1 MLMEANLNINKINS
15 TREKITFYKHEINIL
30 NYYLTLTFDSIEKVL
45 IKCETMIDSL
55 NKKIINNKKESSI
68 HSETLSTDE
77 KSEDIVDLF
86 KDIYCHKKIGKYHWR
101 IRAMKII
108 KYKMK
113 LMIRFKN
120 YPIIKKFSG
129 RSKVASLKPRAHGRF
144 VKKN

>member
-1 MLMEANLNINKINS
+1 MEPNRNKLNLDFTRVNIS
-15 TREKITFYKHEINIL
+15 YYKNEISLLKNYL
-30 NYYLTLTFDSIEKVL
+30 NLTFDSI
-45 IKCETMIDSL
+45 
-55 NKKIINNKKESSI
+55 NKSINNCEYLVELISKQTKNNRDNSYYSESM
-68 HSETLSTDE
+68 STDE
-77 KSEDIVDLF
+77 KTEDIIDLF

-113 LMIRFKN
+113 LIMRFKN

>member
-1 MLMEANLNINKINS
+1 MEPNRNKLNLDFTRVNIS
-15 TREKITFYKHEINIL
+15 YYKNEISSLKNYL
-30 NYYLTLTFDSIEKVL
+30 NLTFDSINN
-45 IKCETMIDSL
+45 S
-55 NKKIINNKKESSI
+55 INNCEYLVELISKQTKNNRDNSYYSESM
-68 HSETLSTDE
+68 STDE
-77 KSEDIVDLF
+77 KTEDIIDLF

-113 LMIRFKN
+113 LIMRFKN

>member
-1 MLMEANLNINKINS
+1 MEPNRNKLNLDFTRVNIS
-15 TREKITFYKHEINIL
+15 YYKNEISLLKNYL
-30 NYYLTLTFDSIEKVL
+30 NLTFDSI
-45 IKCETMIDSL
+45 
-55 NKKIINNKKESSI
+55 NKSINNCEYLVELISKQTKNNVDNSYYSESM
-68 HSETLSTDE
+68 STDE
-77 KSEDIVDLF
+77 KTEDIIDLF

-101 IRAMKII
+101 IRAMKIL

>member
-1 MLMEANLNINKINS
+1 MEPNRNKLNFDF
-15 TREKITFYKHEINIL
+15 TRVNISYYKNEISLLKNYL
-30 NYYLTLTFDSIEKVL
+30 NLTFDSI
-45 IKCETMIDSL
+45 
-55 NKKIINNKKESSI
+55 NKSINNCEYLVELISKQTKNNVDNSYYSESM
-68 HSETLSTDE
+68 STDE
-77 KSEDIVDLF
+77 KTEDIIDLF

>member
-1 MLMEANLNINKINS
+1 MEPNRNKLNLDFTRVNIS
-15 TREKITFYKHEINIL
+15 YYKKEISLLKNYL
-30 NYYLTLTFDSIEKVL
+30 NLTFDSI
-45 IKCETMIDSL
+45 
-55 NKKIINNKKESSI
+55 NKSINNCEYLVELISKQTKNNVDNSYYSESM
-68 HSETLSTDE
+68 STDE
-77 KSEDIVDLF
+77 KTEDIIDLF

-101 IRAMKII
+101 IRAMKIL

>member
-1 MLMEANLNINKINS
+1 MEPNRNKLNLDFTRVNIS
-15 TREKITFYKHEINIL
+15 YYKNEISL
-30 NYYLTLTFDSIEKVL
+30 LKNYHNLTFDSI
-45 IKCETMIDSL
+45 
-55 NKKIINNKKESSI
+55 NKSINNCEYLVKLISKQTKNNVDNSYYSESM
-68 HSETLSTDE
+68 STDE
-77 KSEDIVDLF
+77 KTEDIIDLF

>member
-1 MLMEANLNINKINS
+1 MLMEPNRNKLNLDFTRVNIS
-15 TREKITFYKHEINIL
+15 YYKNEISLLKNYL
-30 NYYLTLTFDSIEKVL
+30 NLTFDSI
-45 IKCETMIDSL
+45 
-55 NKKIINNKKESSI
+55 NKSINNCEYLVELISKQTKNNVDNSYYSESM
-68 HSETLSTDE
+68 STDE
-77 KSEDIVDLF
+77 KTEDIIDLF

-129 RSKVASLKPRAHGRF
+129 RSKVASLKPRLLYNKIA
-144 VKKN
+144 

>member
-1 MLMEANLNINKINS
+1 MEPNRNKLNLDFTRVNIS
-15 TREKITFYKHEINIL
+15 YYKNEISL
-30 NYYLTLTFDSIEKVL
+30 LKNYLDLTFDSI
-45 IKCETMIDSL
+45 
-55 NKKIINNKKESSI
+55 NKSINNCEYLVELISKQTKNNRDNSYYSESM
-68 HSETLSTDE
+68 STDE
-77 KSEDIVDLF
+77 KTEDIIDLF

-113 LMIRFKN
+113 LIICFKN

>member
-1 MLMEANLNINKINS
+1 MLIEPNRNKLNLDFTRVNIS
-15 TREKITFYKHEINIL
+15 YYKNEISSLKNYL
-30 NYYLTLTFDSIEKVL
+30 NLTFDSINN
-45 IKCETMIDSL
+45 S
-55 NKKIINNKKESSI
+55 INNCEYLVELISKQTKNNRDNSYYSESM
-68 HSETLSTDE
+68 STDE
-77 KSEDIVDLF
+77 KTEDIIDLF

-108 KYKMK
+108 KYKME
-113 LMIRFKN
+113 LIMRFKN

>member
-1 MLMEANLNINKINS
+1 MEPNRNKLNLDFTRVNIS
-15 TREKITFYKHEINIL
+15 YYKNEISLLKNYL
-30 NYYLTLTFDSIEKVL
+30 NLTFDSI
-45 IKCETMIDSL
+45 
-55 NKKIINNKKESSI
+55 NKSINNCEYLVELISKQTKNNVDNSYYSESM
-68 HSETLSTDE
+68 STDE
-77 KSEDIVDLF
+77 KTEDIIDLF

>member
-1 MLMEANLNINKINS
+1 MLMEPNRNKLNLDFTRVNIS
-15 TREKITFYKHEINIL
+15 YYKNEISLLKNYL
-30 NYYLTLTFDSIEKVL
+30 NLTFDSI
-45 IKCETMIDSL
+45 
-55 NKKIINNKKESSI
+55 NKSINNCEYLVELISKQTKNNVDNSYYSESM
-68 HSETLSTDE
+68 STDE
-77 KSEDIVDLF
+77 KTEDIIDLF

>member
-1 MLMEANLNINKINS
+1 MEPNRNKLNLDFTRVNIS
-15 TREKITFYKHEINIL
+15 YYKNEISLLKNYL
-30 NYYLTLTFDSIEKVL
+30 NLTFDSI
-45 IKCETMIDSL
+45 
-55 NKKIINNKKESSI
+55 NKSINNCEYLVELISKQTNNNVDNSYYSESM
-68 HSETLSTDE
+68 STDE
-77 KSEDIVDLF
+77 KTEDIIDLF

>member
-1 MLMEANLNINKINS
+1 MLMEPNRNKLNLDFTRVNIS
-15 TREKITFYKHEINIL
+15 YYKNEISLLKNYL
-30 NYYLTLTFDSIEKVL
+30 NLTFDSI
-45 IKCETMIDSL
+45 
-55 NKKIINNKKESSI
+55 NKSINNCEYLVELISKQTKNNVDNSYYSESI
-68 HSETLSTDE
+68 STDE
-77 KSEDIVDLF
+77 KTEDIIDLF

>member
-1 MLMEANLNINKINS
+1 MEPNRNKLNLDFTRVNIS
-15 TREKITFYKHEINIL
+15 YYKNEISLLKNYL
-30 NYYLTLTFDSIEKVL
+30 NLTFDSI
-45 IKCETMIDSL
+45 
-55 NKKIINNKKESSI
+55 NKSINNCEYLVELISKQTKNNGDNSYYSESM
-68 HSETLSTDE
+68 STDE
-77 KSEDIVDLF
+77 KTEDIIDLF
-86 KDIYCHKKIGKYHWR
+86 KDIYCHKKICKYHWR

-113 LMIRFKN
+113 LIMRFKN

>member
-1 MLMEANLNINKINS
+1 MLMEPNRNKLNLDFTRVNIS
-15 TREKITFYKHEINIL
+15 YYKNEISSLKNYL
-30 NYYLTLTFDSIEKVL
+30 NLTFDSI
-45 IKCETMIDSL
+45 
-55 NKKIINNKKESSI
+55 NKSINNCEYLVELISKQTKNNGDNSYYSESM
-68 HSETLSTDE
+68 STDE
-77 KSEDIVDLF
+77 KTEDIIDLF

-113 LMIRFKN
+113 LIMRFKN

>member
-1 MLMEANLNINKINS
+1 MLMEPNRNKLNLDFTRVNIS
-15 TREKITFYKHEINIL
+15 YYKNEISLLKNYL
-30 NYYLTLTFDSIEKVL
+30 NLTFDSI
-45 IKCETMIDSL
+45 
-55 NKKIINNKKESSI
+55 NKSINNCEYLVELISKQTKNNVDNSYYSESM
-68 HSETLSTDE
+68 STDE
-77 KSEDIVDLF
+77 KTEDIIDLF

-101 IRAMKII
+101 IRAMKIL

-129 RSKVASLKPRAHGRF
+129 RSKVASLKPRHHGRF

>member
-1 MLMEANLNINKINS
+1 MEPNRNKLNLDFTRVNIS
-15 TREKITFYKHEINIL
+15 YYKNEISL
-30 NYYLTLTFDSIEKVL
+30 LKNYLDLTFDSI
-45 IKCETMIDSL
+45 
-55 NKKIINNKKESSI
+55 NKSINNCEYLVELISKQTKNNRDNSYYSESM
-68 HSETLSTDE
+68 STDE
-77 KSEDIVDLF
+77 KTEDIIDLF

-113 LMIRFKN
+113 LIMRFKN

>member
-1 MLMEANLNINKINS
+1 MLMEPNRNKLNLDFTRVNIS
-15 TREKITFYKHEINIL
+15 YYKNEISLLKNYL
-30 NYYLTLTFDSIEKVL
+30 NLTFDSI
-45 IKCETMIDSL
+45 
-55 NKKIINNKKESSI
+55 NKSINNCEYLVELISKQTKNNVDNSYYSESM
-68 HSETLSTDE
+68 STDE
-77 KSEDIVDLF
+77 KTEDIIDLF

-113 LMIRFKN
+113 LIMRFKN

>member
-1 MLMEANLNINKINS
+1 MEPNRNKLNLDFTRVNIS
-15 TREKITFYKHEINIL
+15 YYKNEISLLKNYL
-30 NYYLTLTFDSIEKVL
+30 NLTFDSI
-45 IKCETMIDSL
+45 
-55 NKKIINNKKESSI
+55 NKSINNCEYLVELISKQTKNNVDNSYYSESM
-68 HSETLSTDE
+68 STDE
-77 KSEDIVDLF
+77 KTEDIIDLF

-120 YPIIKKFSG
+120 YPITKKFSG

>member
-1 MLMEANLNINKINS
+1 MEPNRNKLNLDFTRVNIS
-15 TREKITFYKHEINIL
+15 YYKNEISLLKNYL
-30 NYYLTLTFDSIEKVL
+30 NLTFDSI
-45 IKCETMIDSL
+45 
-55 NKKIINNKKESSI
+55 NKSINNCEYLVKLISKQTKNNVDNSYYSESM
-68 HSETLSTDE
+68 STDE
-77 KSEDIVDLF
+77 KTEDIIDLF

>member
-1 MLMEANLNINKINS
+1 M
-15 TREKITFYKHEINIL
+15 
-30 NYYLTLTFDSIEKVL
+30 
-45 IKCETMIDSL
+45 
-55 NKKIINNKKESSI
+55 
-68 HSETLSTDE
+68 STDE
-77 KSEDIVDLF
+77 KTEDIIDLF

-113 LMIRFKN
+113 LIMRFKN

>member
-1 MLMEANLNINKINS
+1 MEPNRNKLNLDFTRVNIS
-15 TREKITFYKHEINIL
+15 YYKNEISLLKNYL
-30 NYYLTLTFDSIEKVL
+30 NLTFDSI
-45 IKCETMIDSL
+45 
-55 NKKIINNKKESSI
+55 NKSINNCEYLVELISKQTKNNVDNSYYSESI
-68 HSETLSTDE
+68 STDE
-77 KSEDIVDLF
+77 KTEDIIDLF

>member
-1 MLMEANLNINKINS
+1 MLMEPNRNKLNLDFTRVNIS
-15 TREKITFYKHEINIL
+15 YYKNEISSLKNYL
-30 NYYLTLTFDSIEKVL
+30 NLTFDSINN
-45 IKCETMIDSL
+45 S
-55 NKKIINNKKESSI
+55 INNCEYLVELISKQTKNNRDNSYYSESM
-68 HSETLSTDE
+68 STDE
-77 KSEDIVDLF
+77 KTEDIIDLF

-113 LMIRFKN
+113 LIMRFKN

>member
-1 MLMEANLNINKINS
+1 MLMEPNRNKLNLDFTRVNIS
-15 TREKITFYKHEINIL
+15 YYKNEISLLKNYL
-30 NYYLTLTFDSIEKVL
+30 NLTFDSI
-45 IKCETMIDSL
+45 
-55 NKKIINNKKESSI
+55 NKSINNCEYLVELISKQTKNNGDNSYYSESM
-68 HSETLSTDE
+68 STDE
-77 KSEDIVDLF
+77 KTEDIIDLF

-113 LMIRFKN
+113 LIMRFKN

>member
-1 MLMEANLNINKINS
+1 MEPNRNKLNLDFTRVNIS
-15 TREKITFYKHEINIL
+15 YYKNEISFLKNYL
-30 NYYLTLTFDSIEKVL
+30 NLTFDSI
-45 IKCETMIDSL
+45 
-55 NKKIINNKKESSI
+55 NKSINNCEYLVELISKQTKNNVDNSYYSESM
-68 HSETLSTDE
+68 STDE
-77 KSEDIVDLF
+77 KTEDIIDLF

>member
-1 MLMEANLNINKINS
+1 MLIEPNRNKLNLDFTRVNIS
-15 TREKITFYKHEINIL
+15 YYKNEISLLKNYL
-30 NYYLTLTFDSIEKVL
+30 NLTFDSINN
-45 IKCETMIDSL
+45 S
-55 NKKIINNKKESSI
+55 INNCEYLVELISKQTKNNRDNSYYSESM
-68 HSETLSTDE
+68 STDE
-77 KSEDIVDLF
+77 KTEDIIDLF

-113 LMIRFKN
+113 LIMRFKN